1 MPMPLALPK
10 VIDERLLAR
19 YPFMPQGREHMRQV
33 LERNSVT
40 IEDLIEAPWLEEVRT
55 RGRLRLLDS
64 VMHKDGVESSADVD
78 LSTEVGR
85 MTEVLSFLHAM
96 LVVCA
101 SFNERLLARWVE
113 GEASRADALF
123 GEDLENF
130 ELIASSYISDIRT
143 EPRQGR
149 EELVYWIP
157 MVDFIELCPR
167 ISGAYWHLPNRPV
180 EYGWVRMDP
189 AVSESSRQRTARLL
203 KERVRENLTDA
214 CIERMNRM
222 SEEFAA
228 LFSEPVDRITSLLS
242 EQVQAEMP
250 MSAAVREDWPPC
262 FESAVSELNQGVNV
276 NHVGRVFLAAF
287 SKSIGL
293 SPEQTCSF
301 FANAPDYSAETTGYQ
316 VNQIYER
323 DYTPHGCAAL
333 KTSARCPVQPGDDR
347 LCDQEWLTH
356 PLKYIRAKQRSRFR
370 ESSQGS
376 QESEVVEREP
386 ETANS

>member
-1 MPMPLALPK
+1 MPMPLALPA
-10 VIDERLLAR
+10 VEDEMLLAR
-19 YPFMPQGREHMRQV
+19 YPFLPQGREHMRQV
-33 LERNSVT
+33 LESNSVT
-40 IEDLIEAPWLEEVRT
+40 IEDLIDAPWLEDVRT

-64 VMHKDGVESSADVD
+64 VMHKDGADTATTVD
-78 LSTEVGR
+78 MSTEIGR

-101 SFNERLLARWVE
+101 SFNDRLLARWVE
-113 GEASRADALF
+113 GESSRADGLF
-123 GEDLENF
+123 GMDSGNF
-130 ELIASSYISDIRT
+130 ELLASSYISDIRT
-143 EPRQGR
+143 ESQQGA
-149 EELVYWIP
+149 EDVVYWIP

-180 EYGWVRMDP
+180 EDGWVRMDP
-189 AVSESSRQRTARLL
+189 AVGENSRQRTARLL
-203 KERVRENLTDA
+203 KERVRENLTNA
-214 CIERMNRM
+214 CLERMEKM

-228 LFSEPVDRITSLLS
+228 LFADPVERITSLLS
-242 EQVQAEMP
+242 ERVEAEMP
-250 MSAAVREDWPPC
+250 MTAAVREDWPPC

-293 SPEQTCSF
+293 SQEQTCSF
-301 FANAPDYSAETTGYQ
+301 FANAPDFNAETTGYQ

-356 PLKYIRAKQRSRFR
+356 PLKYLRAKQRSRFR
-370 ESSQGS
+370 AGS
-376 QESEVVEREP
+376 QEIEEPEVAESES

>member
-1 MPMPLALPK
+1 MPMPLALPA
-10 VIDERLLAR
+10 VEDEMLLAR
-19 YPFMPQGREHMRQV
+19 YPFLPQGREHMRQV
-33 LERNSVT
+33 LESNGVT
-40 IEDLIEAPWLEEVRT
+40 IEDLIDAPWLEDIRT

-64 VMHKDGVESSADVD
+64 VMHKDGADTATTVD
-78 LSTEVGR
+78 MSTEIGR

-101 SFNERLLARWVE
+101 SFNDRLLARWVE
-113 GEASRADALF
+113 GESSRADGLF
-123 GEDLENF
+123 GMDSGNF
-130 ELIASSYISDIRT
+130 ELLASSYISDIRT
-143 EPRQGR
+143 ESQQGA
-149 EELVYWIP
+149 EDVVYWIP

-180 EYGWVRMDP
+180 EDGWVRMDP
-189 AVSESSRQRTARLL
+189 AVGENSRQRTARLL
-203 KERVRENLTDA
+203 KERVRENLTNA
-214 CIERMNRM
+214 CLERMEKM

-228 LFSEPVDRITSLLS
+228 LFADPVERITSLLS
-242 EQVQAEMP
+242 ERVEAEMP
-250 MSAAVREDWPPC
+250 MTAAVREDWPPC

-293 SPEQTCSF
+293 SQEQTCSF
-301 FANAPDYSAETTGYQ
+301 FANAPDFNAETTGYQ

-347 LCDQEWLTH
+347 LCDQEWMTH
-356 PLKYIRAKQRSRFR
+356 PLKYLRAKQRSRFR
-370 ESSQGS
+370 AGS
-376 QESEVVEREP
+376 QEVEEPEVAESES

>member
-1 MPMPLALPK
+1 MPMPLALPA
-10 VIDERLLAR
+10 IEDERLLAR
-19 YPFMPQGREHMRQV
+19 YPFMPQGREHMRQM
-33 LERNSVT
+33 LEINGIT
-40 IEDLIEAPWLEEVRT
+40 IEDLIEAPWLEDIRT
-55 RGRLRLLDS
+55 QGRLRLLDS
-64 VMHKDGVESSADVD
+64 VMHKDGADTATTVD
-78 LSTEVGR
+78 LSTEIGR

-113 GEASRADALF
+113 GEASRADSLF
-123 GEDLENF
+123 GNDLNNF
-130 ELIASSYISDIRT
+130 ELIASSYISDIRS
-143 EPRQGR
+143 EQQGA
-149 EELVYWIP
+149 EDTVYWVP
-157 MVDFIELCPR
+157 MVDFIELCPK
-167 ISGAYWHLPNRPV
+167 ISGTYWHLPNRPV
-180 EYGWVRMDP
+180 EAGWVRMDP
-189 AVSESSRQRTARLL
+189 AVGENSRERTARLL
-203 KERVRENLTDA
+203 KERVRVNLTDA
-214 CIERMNRM
+214 CLERMGRM

-228 LFSEPVDRITSLLS
+228 LFADPVERITSLLS
-242 EQVQAEMP
+242 EQVEAEMP

-293 SPEQTCSF
+293 SQEQTCSF
-301 FANAPDYSAETTGYQ
+301 FANAPDYSADTTGYQ

-333 KTSARCPVQPGDDR
+333 KTSARCPVQSGDDR

-370 ESSQGS
+370 ESSQES
-376 QESEVVEREP
+376 QEPEVAESESK
-386 ETANS
+386 TANS

>member
-180 EYGWVRMDP
+180 EDGWVRMDP
-189 AVSESSRQRTARLL
+189 AVSESSRQRL
-203 KERVRENLTDA
+203 
-214 CIERMNRM
+214 
-222 SEEFAA
+222 
-228 LFSEPVDRITSLLS
+228 SLI
-242 EQVQAEMP
+242 
-250 MSAAVREDWPPC
+250 
-262 FESAVSELNQGVNV
+262 
-276 NHVGRVFLAAF
+276 H
-287 SKSIGL
+287 I
-293 SPEQTCSF
+293 
-301 FANAPDYSAETTGYQ
+301 
-316 VNQIYER
+316 
-323 DYTPHGCAAL
+323 
-333 KTSARCPVQPGDDR
+333 
-347 LCDQEWLTH
+347 
-356 PLKYIRAKQRSRFR
+356 
-370 ESSQGS
+370 
-376 QESEVVEREP
+376 
-386 ETANS
+386 

>member
-1 MPMPLALPK
+1 MPMPLALPA
-10 VIDERLLAR
+10 VEDEMLLAR
-19 YPFMPQGREHMRQV
+19 YPFLPQGREHMRQV
-33 LERNSVT
+33 LESNGVT
-40 IEDLIEAPWLEEVRT
+40 IEDLIDAPWLEDVRT

-64 VMHKDGVESSADVD
+64 VMHKDGADTATTVD
-78 LSTEVGR
+78 MSTEIGR

-101 SFNERLLARWVE
+101 SFNDRLLARWVE
-113 GEASRADALF
+113 GESSRADGLF
-123 GEDLENF
+123 GMDSGNF
-130 ELIASSYISDIRT
+130 ELLASSYISDIRT
-143 EPRQGR
+143 ESQQGA
-149 EELVYWIP
+149 EDVVYWIP

-167 ISGAYWHLPNRPV
+167 ISGVYWHLPNRPV
-180 EYGWVRMDP
+180 EDGWVRMDP
-189 AVSESSRQRTARLL
+189 AVGENSRQRTARLL
-203 KERVRENLTDA
+203 KERVRENLTNA
-214 CIERMNRM
+214 CLERMEKM

-228 LFSEPVDRITSLLS
+228 LFADPVERITSLLS
-242 EQVQAEMP
+242 ERVEAEMP
-250 MSAAVREDWPPC
+250 MTAAVREDWPPC

-293 SPEQTCSF
+293 SQEQTCSF
-301 FANAPDYSAETTGYQ
+301 FANAPDFNAETTGYQ

-347 LCDQEWLTH
+347 LCDQEWMTH
-356 PLKYIRAKQRSRFR
+356 PLKYLRAKQRSRFR
-370 ESSQGS
+370 AGS
-376 QESEVVEREP
+376 QEVEEPEVAESES